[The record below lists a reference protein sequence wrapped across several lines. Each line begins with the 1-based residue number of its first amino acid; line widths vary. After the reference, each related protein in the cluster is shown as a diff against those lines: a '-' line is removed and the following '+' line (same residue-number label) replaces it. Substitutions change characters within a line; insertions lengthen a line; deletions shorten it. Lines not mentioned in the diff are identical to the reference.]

1 MRASCTIVQILF
13 INCSRLQYHIIEH
26 FPFTYLDISEIKN
39 DEIIPM
45 PCCQNLGEIHLKK
58 CIFREEKISRNFTYF
73 GQMHIKKCKRVVF
86 IQSIYI
92 KIVWFSKYTSRKI
105 SKKPFIFIMVHDIF
119 FCTIFPFLAQ
129 YFNSIL

>member
-1 MRASCTIVQILF
+1 MRATCTIVQILF

-73 GQMHIKKCKRVVF
+73 GQMHIKV
-86 IQSIYI
+86 QTSGIYT
-92 KIVWFSKYTSRKI
+92 KY
-105 SKKPFIFIMVHDIF
+105 
-119 FCTIFPFLAQ
+119 L
-129 YFNSIL
+129 Y

>member
-1 MRASCTIVQILF
+1 MGGGGSKKFKKPSTWFMDVP
-13 INCSRLQYHIIEH
+13 SRLQYHIIEH

-73 GQMHIKKCKRVVF
+73 GQMHIKVQTSGF
-86 IQSIYI
+86 YT
-92 KIVWFSKYTSRKI
+92 KY
-105 SKKPFIFIMVHDIF
+105 
-119 FCTIFPFLAQ
+119 L
-129 YFNSIL
+129 Y